1 MRILCSIFWS
11 YPPPYSYCSVS
22 MYMACVHAFLCHV
35 SERTSEEANSEVDFP
50 SFLRIKFRHVQQKR
64 LYPLSHLPAY
74 CLPGHCWSF
83 QSCFFV
89 SFCFWQ
95 ELVMYLVAQ
104 INIELVILFTF
115 HILGPTFFGVFAWS
129 LTNSKLLLKS
139 PFKYFRE
146 YLLM

>member
-1 MRILCSIFWS
+1 MQYILILSTSLFLLLCEYVYGVCACFLMSCEWTNVRGGQLWS
-11 YPPPYSYCSVS
+11 WFSFFPQDQTQ
-22 MYMACVHAFLCHV
+22 ACA
-35 SERTSEEANSEVDFP
+35 A
-50 SFLRIKFRHVQQKR
+50 KR

-104 INIELVILFTF
+104 ISIELVILFTF
-115 HILGPTFFGVFAWS
+115 HILGLTFFGVFAWS